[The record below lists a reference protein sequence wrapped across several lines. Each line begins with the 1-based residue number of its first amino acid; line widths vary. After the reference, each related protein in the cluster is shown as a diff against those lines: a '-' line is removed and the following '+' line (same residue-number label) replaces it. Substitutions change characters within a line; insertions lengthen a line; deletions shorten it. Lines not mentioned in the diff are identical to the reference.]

1 MAGPADHVLA
11 WTAQAVAPGARITQ
25 AAGLRDGG
33 NPWLL
38 RLQRAGKE
46 YQAVLKTGDP
56 ASARDRMQLRT
67 QVAALVLACDRGL
80 PAPRVIAADLAG
92 TQAGAL
98 AMVTSVLPG
107 SSTIPRVM
115 PAGRARALG
124 AAAAAI
130 HAVALTPQPD
140 LPLRTRPLAGMDFAA
155 WRRSAGTTL
164 LLARAEQQLSE
175 LPVPG
180 GATVLVHGDLWQGNT
195 LWSEDACTG
204 VIDWDA
210 AGAGTPGIDLGTLR
224 LDAALYYG
232 PAAAG
237 QILDGWRQAAGREPE
252 NVAYWDIV
260 AALTTVGDMAQC
272 MPPLA
277 DHHRPD
283 LDAPILTARRD
294 AFLRAALTQLDA

>member
-1 MAGPADHVLA
+1 VAGPADHVLA
-11 WTAQAVAPGARITQ
+11 WTAQAVAPGAQITQ

-38 RLQRAGKE
+38 RLQRAGRE

-56 ASARDRMQLRT
+56 ASTRDRMQLRT
-67 QVAALVLACDRGL
+67 QVAALALADERGL

-92 TQAGAL
+92 GQAGAL
-98 AMVTSVLPG
+98 AMVISALPG
-107 SSTIPRVM
+107 SSTIPRTM
-115 PAGRARALG
+115 PAGRARSLG
-124 AAAAAI
+124 AVAAAI
-130 HAVALTPQPD
+130 HAVVLTPRPD
-140 LPLRTRPLAGMDFAA
+140 LPLRTRPLADMDFAA
-155 WRRSAGTTL
+155 WRRSAGTTP
-164 LLARAEQQLSE
+164 LLARAEQQVSG

-195 LWSEDACTG
+195 MWSEGACTG

-210 AGAGTPGIDLGTLR
+210 AGAGSPGIDLGTLR
-224 LDAALYYG
+224 LDAALYHG

-252 NVAYWDIV
+252 HVAYWDLV

-272 MPPLA
+272 MPPLPGQ
-277 DHHRPD
+277 HRRG
-283 LDAPILTARRD
+283 LGARILTARRD
-294 AFLRAALTQLDA
+294 AFLSAALTQLDA

>member
-1 MAGPADHVLA
+1 M
-11 WTAQAVAPGARITQ
+11 APGARITR

-38 RLQRAGKE
+38 RLERIGSQ
-46 YQAVLKTGDP
+46 YQVVLKTGDP

-67 QVAALVLACDRGL
+67 QVAALALAHDHGL
-80 PAPRVIAADLAG
+80 PVPRVIAADLTG
-92 TQAGAL
+92 RQAGVL

-107 SSTIPRVM
+107 SSTIPRAM
-115 PAGRARALG
+115 PAGRARSLG

-130 HAVALTPQPD
+130 HAVALTPRPD
-140 LPLRTRPLAGMDFAA
+140 LPLRTRPLPDMDFTA
-155 WRRSAGTTL
+155 WRRSTGTTP
-164 LLARAEQQLSE
+164 LLARAEQRLSE

-195 LWSEDACTG
+195 LWSADVCTG

-210 AGAGTPGIDLGTLR
+210 AGAGPPGIDLGTLR
-224 LDAALYYG
+224 LDAALYHG
-232 PAAAG
+232 SEAAD
-237 QILDGWRQAAGREPE
+237 QILHGWRDVAGREPE
-252 NVAYWDIV
+252 HVAYWDLV

-272 MPPLA
+272 MPPLL

-283 LDAPILTARRD
+283 LDAPTLTTRRD
-294 AFLRAALTQLDA
+294 AFLSAALTQLDA